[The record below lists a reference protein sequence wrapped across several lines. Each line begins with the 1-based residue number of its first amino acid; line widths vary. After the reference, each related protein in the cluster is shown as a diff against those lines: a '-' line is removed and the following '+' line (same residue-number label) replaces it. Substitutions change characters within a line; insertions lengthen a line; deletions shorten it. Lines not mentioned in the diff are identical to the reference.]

1 MTSANWFD
9 YPVTVQPH
17 HTDYAGIVWHGTY
30 VNWMEEARVA
40 YLKSLGLTFADWVN
54 AGVDLPVVD
63 LSLKYRQS
71 LKLGD
76 EAVVRAHLAPR
87 AKVRITWHYDIQN
100 LATGETCLVGTVIL
114 VPVDFE
120 SRRILR
126 QLPGSIQ
133 EAITHLDQKVPQDG

>member
-1 MTSANWFD
+1 MTQSSWFE

-30 VNWMEEARVA
+30 ISWMEEARVS
-40 YLKSLGLTFADWVN
+40 YLKAVGLTFADWVK

-71 LKLGD
+71 LRLGD
-76 EAVVRAHLAPR
+76 EAVVRASLVP
-87 AKVRITWHYDIQN
+87 KSGVRIVWEYDIQHQG
-100 LATGETCLVGTVIL
+100 TGITCLLGTVTL
-114 VPVDFE
+114 VPVDFN

-126 QLPGSIQ
+126 RLPEPVQTIFDQLYQP
-133 EAITHLDQKVPQDG
+133 D